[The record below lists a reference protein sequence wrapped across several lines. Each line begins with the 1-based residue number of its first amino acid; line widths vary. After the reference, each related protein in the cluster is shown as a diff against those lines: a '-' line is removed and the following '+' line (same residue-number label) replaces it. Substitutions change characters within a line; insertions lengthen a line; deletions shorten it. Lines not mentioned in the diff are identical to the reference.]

1 METLLQA
8 IVMGIVQGLTE
19 FLPISSSGHLLVVPR
34 LAGWDDPFITSLAFT
49 VMLHVGTLV
58 ALLAYFWRD
67 WARLVPAGLAAL
79 RDRSFRGDP
88 DRKLA
93 WLIAVTLP
101 PAVVVGVALSD
112 FFEDQVRHEL
122 VVALTLTIGAGILGA
137 ADRLGRRTRDLDGL
151 GLGGAFA
158 IGCAQAVALVPGI
171 SRSGISIS
179 AGMFAGLTREA
190 AARFSFL
197 MATPITLGAV
207 IWQVRKVAS
216 GEVDVAVDAGVLVAG
231 LIASTG
237 AGFVAI
243 AILLRYLRNH
253 PMTVFVAYRLAL
265 AGIVVV
271 HYLATQEVG
280 ALPWR

>member
-1 METLLQA
+1 MDTILQA

-19 FLPISSSGHLLVVPR
+19 FLPISSSGHLLLVPHM
-34 LAGWDDPFITSLAFT
+34 AGWDDPFITSLAFT

-67 WARLVPAGLAAL
+67 WVRLVPAGLATI

-101 PAVVVGVALSD
+101 PAVVVGVALND
-112 FFEDQVRHEL
+112 FFEEQVRQEL
-122 VVALTLTIGAGILGA
+122 LVAFTLVIGAGILWM
-137 ADRLGRRTRDLDGL
+137 ADRLGRRAKPLGDLGF
-151 GLGGAFA
+151 GAAFG

-179 AGMFAGLTREA
+179 AGLFAGLTREG

-207 IWQVRKVAS
+207 IWEVRKLAS
-216 GEVDVAVDAGVLVAG
+216 GESGVTPDLGILMAGMLA
-231 LIASTG
+231 AAA

-243 AILLRYLRNH
+243 AFLLRYLRSH
-253 PMTVFVAYRLAL
+253 SMTVFVVYRLIL
-265 AGIVVV
+265 AAIIVV
-271 HYLATQEVG
+271 HFLSA
-280 ALPWR
+280 

>member
-1 METLLQA
+1 MDTLFQA

-19 FLPISSSGHLLVVPR
+19 FLPISSSGHLIIVPH

-67 WARLVPAGLAAL
+67 WARLVPAGLATI

-101 PAVVVGVALSD
+101 PAVVVGVTLND
-112 FFEDQVRHEL
+112 FFEEQVRQEL
-122 VVALTLTIGAGILGA
+122 LVALTLAIGAGILWT
-137 ADRLGRRTRDLDGL
+137 ADQLGRRTKELDGL
-151 GLGGAFA
+151 GFGSAFG
-158 IGCAQAVALVPGI
+158 IGCAQAIALVPGI

-179 AGMFAGLTREA
+179 AGLVAGLTREA

-207 IWQVRKVAS
+207 IWEARKLAT
-216 GEVDVAVDAGVLVAG
+216 GETGVPVDAGILAAGMVA
-231 LIASTG
+231 AAA

-243 AILLRYLRNH
+243 AFLLRYVRNH
-253 PMTVFVAYRLAL
+253 PMTIFVVYRLAL
-265 AGIVVV
+265 AGVVVV
-271 HYLATQEVG
+271 HFLSA
-280 ALPWR
+280 

>member
-1 METLLQA
+1 MDTLLQA

-19 FLPISSSGHLLVVPR
+19 FLPVSSSGHLIIVPHV
-34 LAGWDDPFITSLAFT
+34 AGWNDPFITSLAFT

-67 WARLVPAGLAAL
+67 WVRLVPAGLATI

-88 DRKLA
+88 DRRQA

-101 PAVVVGVALSD
+101 PAVVLGVTLND
-112 FFEDQVRHEL
+112 FFEESFGQEL
-122 VVALTLTIGAGILGA
+122 LVALTLVIGAGILWT
-137 ADRLGRRTRDLDGL
+137 ADRLGRRTKELDGL
-151 GLGGAFA
+151 GFGGAIG
-158 IGCAQAVALVPGI
+158 IGCAQAIALVPGI

-179 AGMFAGLTREA
+179 AGLFAGLTREA

-207 IWQVRKVAS
+207 IWEVRKLAT
-216 GEVDVAVDAGVLVAG
+216 GEAGVTVDGGVLLAG
-231 LIASTG
+231 MAAAAI

-243 AILLRYLRNH
+243 AVLLRYLRSH
-253 PMTVFVAYRLAL
+253 PMTVFVVYRLVL

-271 HYLATQEVG
+271 HVLSA
-280 ALPWR
+280 